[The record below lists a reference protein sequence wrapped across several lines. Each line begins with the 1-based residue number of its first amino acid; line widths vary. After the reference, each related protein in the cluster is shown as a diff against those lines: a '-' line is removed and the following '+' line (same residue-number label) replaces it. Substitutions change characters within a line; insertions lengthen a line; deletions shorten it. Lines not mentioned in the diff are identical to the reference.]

1 MLMRIQKP
9 LERCAQN
16 LLASRIKSSFIGV
29 FGAVTTFAIAPN
41 NGDVYNFPKLMALIA
56 FAIFS
61 LLILL
66 TSRSELIYLKT
77 LLGVIGAF
85 VLSLFLVLLFSG
97 AKISDQLWGAFGR
110 NTGLIAYLCL
120 ALILI
125 ASASLSSSDVVLKT
139 FQFFI
144 AVGSIST
151 LYAIAQR
158 FNLNPFPTFT
168 IYRPVVSFFGNPNFQ
183 AAFSAMTLICAVG
196 LFFAKDSSKF
206 LRVFLIVY
214 VEATIFVI
222 FETQSLQGIVVSIIG
237 ILVFLGI
244 RIFTDS
250 EFFGFRISYSI
261 FVSFLSIISLAGTLN
276 HGPLSRFLYKESVE
290 ARGDFWRAGIKM
302 AFDHPVFGVGLDNYG
317 NFYMQSRDSKTINRD
332 ASGMADAAHN
342 VFIDFAANGGVILF
356 ATYTALIL
364 YTLICAGK
372 ALQNSKSFDPLLATL
387 IAVWIGYIAQSVIS
401 INQLGVAVWGWIFA
415 GLVIGYTKKSV
426 KA

>member
-1 MLMRIQKP
+1 MHIQK
-9 LERCAQN
+9 LLGRCAQN
-16 LLASRIKSSFIGV
+16 LLASRIKPSFIGV
-29 FGAVTTFAIAPN
+29 FGALTTLAIAPN

-110 NTGLIAYLCL
+110 NTGLVAYMCL
-120 ALILI
+120 ALILM
-125 ASASLSSSDVVLKT
+125 ASAIVSSREALVKT

-144 AVGSIST
+144 TTGTIST

-158 FNLNPFPTFT
+158 FNLDPFPTFT

-290 ARGDFWRAGIKM
+290 ARGDFWRAGMKM

-415 GLVIGYTKKSV
+415 GLVIGYAKKSV

>member
-1 MLMRIQKP
+1 MRIQKP

-196 LFFAKDSSKF
+196 LLFAKESSKF
-206 LRVFLIVY
+206 FRVFLILY
-214 VEATIFVI
+214 IEATIFVI
-222 FETQSLQGIVVSIIG
+222 FETQSLQGIVVSILG
-237 ILVFLGI
+237 ILVFFGI
-244 RIFTDS
+244 RTFTDPEYS
-250 EFFGFRISYSI
+250 GFRIFYSI
-261 FVSFLSIISLAGTLN
+261 LAPLLSIIALAGTLN
-276 HGPLSRFLYKESVE
+276 HGPLSRFLYKASVE

-302 AFDHPVFGVGLDNYG
+302 AIDHPIFGVGLDNYG
-317 NFYMQSRDSKTINRD
+317 NFYMQSRDSKTISRE
-332 ASGMADAAHN
+332 ASEGADAAHN

-356 ATYTALIL
+356 VSYAALIS
-364 YTLICAGK
+364 YTLLCAWK
-372 ALQNSKSFDPLLATL
+372 ALKNSKSFDPLLATL

-415 GLVIGYTKKSV
+415 GLIIGYAKKSV

>member
-1 MLMRIQKP
+1 MPIQKL
-9 LERCAQN
+9 LERCAPN
-16 LLASRIKSSFIGV
+16 LLASRIKSSLIGL
-29 FGAVTTFAIAPN
+29 FGAVTTMAIAPN
-41 NGDVYNFPKLMALIA
+41 NGDVYNFPKLVVLIA
-56 FAIFS
+56 FAVFS

-66 TSRSELIYLKT
+66 TSRSEYFNLKT
-77 LLGVIGAF
+77 LLVVIIAF

-97 AKISDQLWGAFGR
+97 AKISDQIWGAFGR
-110 NTGLIAYLCL
+110 NTGLVAYLCL
-120 ALILI
+120 ALILM
-125 ASASLSSSDVVLKT
+125 ASAISSSREALVKT

-144 AVGSIST
+144 AAGTIST

-158 FNLNPFPTFT
+158 FNIDPFPTFT

-196 LFFAKDSSKF
+196 LFFAKDSSKY

-237 ILVFLGI
+237 LLVFFGI
-244 RIFTDS
+244 RTFTDP
-250 EFFGFRISYSI
+250 EYFGFKIFYSI
-261 FVSFLSIISLAGTLN
+261 FAPLLSILALAGTLN

-302 AFDHPVFGVGLDNYG
+302 ATDHPVFGVGLDNYG
-317 NFYMQSRDSKTINRD
+317 NFYMQSRDSKTIGRD

-387 IAVWIGYIAQSVIS
+387 MAIWIGYIAQSVIS

-415 GLVIGYTKKSV
+415 GLIIGYAKKSV